1 MAKRDQRPVDNG
13 IHAQSEIVDRLIIDH
28 DVDHAIRPDKAG
40 GHRANVY
47 DDAVRGNPPNFQNSS
62 LIFPDNFSRD
72 HRRAPQNADSWLQ
85 IAREWT
91 TVLSIFSGPKATR
104 RRKAALKCK
113 KMDDLSINSPIRESD
128 MSANFDAIDRKIM
141 RELVRDARVSQAVLS
156 ERIGLSPTAC
166 GRRLQRLEE
175 AGVIRGYSA
184 EIDAG
189 SLGYRMH
196 VIVNITLDRQSE
208 NALAA
213 FEKAISK
220 CPDVVSCYLMSGSDD
235 YLVQVQARDMED
247 YERIH
252 SQHLSRLPGVARL
265 QSSFAM
271 RNVIKRGISAAA
283 LAG

>member
-1 MAKRDQRPVDNG
+1 
-13 IHAQSEIVDRLIIDH
+13 
-28 DVDHAIRPDKAG
+28 
-40 GHRANVY
+40 
-47 DDAVRGNPPNFQNSS
+47 
-62 LIFPDNFSRD
+62 
-72 HRRAPQNADSWLQ
+72 LQ
-85 IAREWT
+85 IARECT
-91 TVLSIFSGPKATR
+91 TVLSGFSGPVAPR
-104 RRKAALKCK
+104 RRKTASKYK
-113 KMDDLSINSPIRESD
+113 NPNDFSTNDPIREND
-128 MSANFDAIDRKIM
+128 MPANFDAIDRKIM